1 MIFIDLVVVV
11 LQGVFM
17 TEVYRLSVLY
27 LMRLF
32 FSLSLQPSFP
42 AVYNYRYITLS
53 LARSQ
58 IR

>member
-32 FSLSLQPSFP
+32 FSLSLPPSFP
-42 AVYNYRYITLS
+42 AEYRYITLS